1 MVVSL
6 SPKNVSRLRSSAAQT
21 AFAAV
26 LLGQLL
32 LTGCDQ
38 SGTGA
43 VADDEGTI
51 ETGKTLAI
59 EIYETI
65 AQSREISEP
74 IMGTGTV
81 EALQTT
87 DLGPLVEGVIEEIYV
102 RVGSVVDEGAP
113 LFRTRSDALDLRRRE
128 LAHQLELARIES
140 RQAKIGYERT
150 SALHDKGVAPQGR
163 LDDARALQEMALSRL
178 GITEAQLA
186 RVDQMLEDTIVK
198 APWNGVITIRAVD
211 VGRFMTPMSMGARG
225 GISGV
230 VQLMQIDQVRI
241 VVNVPEVELHRIAEG
256 TPVSLKL
263 DGFDNDIEGKVTVVN
278 DLVDPTTRS
287 GEIHIVLEN
296 AEHRIK
302 PGLFVQ
308 AELRPRSRRAVVL
321 ERRAI
326 RTTDGKAHVFVERQG
341 QAIRRI
347 VTYTDLDAEHV
358 EIKSGLAA
366 GEAVLAGANLTRID
380 HRTPVLVRSSD
391 QSQRIGYELIRK

>member
-6 SPKNVSRLRSSAAQT
+6 HFPYTRHSRFSAIRT
-21 AFAAV
+21 FAGV
-26 LLGQLL
+26 LLIGQLV

-38 SGTGA
+38 SGSGA
-43 VADDEGTI
+43 VADDDGAI
-51 ETGKTLAI
+51 ETGRTLAV

-87 DLGPLVEGVIEEIYV
+87 DLGPLVEGVIDEIYV

-113 LFRTRSDALDLRRRE
+113 LFRTRPDALDLRRRE
-128 LAHQLELARIES
+128 LGHQLELARIES

-150 SALHDKGVAPQGR
+150 RALHNKGVAPQGR

-186 RVDQMLEDTIVK
+186 RVDQMLDDTIVR
-198 APWNGVITIRAVD
+198 APWNGVITNRAVD

-230 VQLMQIDQVRI
+230 VQIMQIDKVRI
-241 VVNVPEVELHRIAEG
+241 VVNVPEVELHRIARG
-256 TPVSLKL
+256 TPVSLKI
-263 DGFDNDIEGKVTVVN
+263 DGYAKQIEGKVTVVN
-278 DLVDPTTRS
+278 DLVDPATRS
-287 GEIHIVLEN
+287 GEVHIVLEN
-296 AEHRIK
+296 VDHKIK
-302 PGLFVQ
+302 PGLFVL
-308 AELRPRSRRAVVL
+308 AEIRPRSRQAIIL

-326 RTTDGKAHVFVERQG
+326 RTTDGKAHVFIEREG
-341 QAIRRI
+341 QAIRRT

-391 QSQRIGYELIRK
+391 QSLRIGYELIRK